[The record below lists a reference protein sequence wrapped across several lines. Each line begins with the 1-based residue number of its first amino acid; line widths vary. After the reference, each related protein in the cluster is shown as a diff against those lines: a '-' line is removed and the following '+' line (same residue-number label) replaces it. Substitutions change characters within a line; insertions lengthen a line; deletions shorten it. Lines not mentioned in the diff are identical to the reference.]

1 MSDDAPGLGLSAQE
15 IHTWTQ
21 LVIGLATV
29 SSLARRH
36 LERARLERLA
46 FADAEHAARMYEQS
60 LHPPLRQMNAEE
72 HQAWQR
78 RVPREL
84 AGPHRGEPLTVWTA
98 WMADALGAPTGE
110 WGVEAHSWSPDGHAT
125 SSLWVV
131 CRDAEDAIGMQAY
144 LRKFGT
150 AEDLGRLRYLAGV
163 GEGRFMESPQVTGME
178 TVRPRSTSPLPPR
191 WQQNFKQFE
200 AALRALLPAH
210 AEDILHPLS
219 FGEEFDAARE
229 LRRLVDNEV
238 RQSGVTPYTLAKAVA
253 TVPRWN
259 ASEGVRNPSALAIWA
274 IKRVRSSGGYE
285 RLAEQSARPGSAP
298 AVEASTSQDAAEK
311 RSAAAT
317 RLREVRTVAQ
327 AKKWAERLDPRS
339 TEHRIE
345 AKQGFGEWGPEVDAV
360 LAAKFPSLV
369 PQALAAAKKT
379 QDKQAAVVV
388 AVEGKAVDGA
398 VSPAAADSSTVDDAA
413 IRAPEPSAQK
423 LAEMA
428 EWVDTLDP
436 KRGMDKTF
444 ARTTLGRSGVEI
456 DRLLAAKFD
465 MVDHETATKKAKE
478 DDAFAIRLTE
488 LYPDGL
494 PDPTAEAEAAAW
506 RGRADGDE
514 QQAAAHL
521 TTPDDRHTPEREDV
535 TGAEQAATDHAVAA
549 VHRGISSAVAKR
561 SAVPRQAVAARPPAT
576 R

>member
-1 MSDDAPGLGLSAQE
+1 MSDDAPELGLSAQE

-72 HQAWQR
+72 QQAWQR

-84 AGPHRGEPLTVWTA
+84 AGPQPGESVTVWTA
-98 WMADALGAPTGE
+98 WMADAQGAPTGE
-110 WGVEAHSWSPDGHAT
+110 WGVEAHSWGRDGAAT

-150 AEDLGRLRYLAGV
+150 AEDLGRLRYLAGAGQGQFV
-163 GEGRFMESPQVTGME
+163 VSPSVDAPE
-178 TVRPRSTSPLPPR
+178 VVRRPRSAPVARPVDR
-191 WQQNFKQFE
+191 NIIMQFE

-210 AEDILHPLS
+210 AGSVLYPDLVSDEH
-219 FGEEFDAARE
+219 DAAKE
-229 LRRLVDNEV
+229 LRRLVHDEV
-238 RQSGVTPYTLAKAVA
+238 RQSGVTPYALAKIVA

-259 ASEGVRNPSALAIWA
+259 ASEGVRNAPALAIWA
-274 IKRVRSSGGYE
+274 IKRVRSSSGYE
-285 RLAEQSARPGSAP
+285 RFAEQSARSDSAP
-298 AVEASTSQDAAEK
+298 AAEPSTPRESAEEQ
-311 RSAAAT
+311 STTAL
-317 RLREVRTVAQ
+317 RLREVRTAAQ
-327 AKKWAERLDPRS
+327 ARRWAEHLDPRN
-339 TEHRIE
+339 TEHQIE
-345 AKQGFGEWGPEVDAV
+345 AKQGFGEWPEVDGL

-369 PQALAAAKKT
+369 SHALAAAKKE
-379 QDKQAAVVV
+379 QDKKAAVVV
-388 AVEGKAVDGA
+388 AAEEVAVGSAALGDDAA
-398 VSPAAADSSTVDDAA
+398 VATVDDS
-413 IRAPEPSAQK
+413 EVHTSEQSAYK
-423 LAEMA
+423 RAEMA

-436 KRGMDKTF
+436 RKGMDRTL
-444 ARTTLGRSGVEI
+444 ARSTLGRSGVEI
-456 DRLLAAKFD
+456 DRRLAAKFG
-465 MVDHETATKKAKE
+465 MADHETATKKAKD

-494 PDPTAEAEAAAW
+494 PDPTAEAEAGAW
-506 RGRADGDE
+506 RGRAEGDE

-521 TTPDDRHTPEREDV
+521 ASPDDRHTPVREDV

-549 VHRGISSAVAKR
+549 VHRGIGATVATR
-561 SAVPRQAVAARPPAT
+561 PAVPRQAIAARPPAT